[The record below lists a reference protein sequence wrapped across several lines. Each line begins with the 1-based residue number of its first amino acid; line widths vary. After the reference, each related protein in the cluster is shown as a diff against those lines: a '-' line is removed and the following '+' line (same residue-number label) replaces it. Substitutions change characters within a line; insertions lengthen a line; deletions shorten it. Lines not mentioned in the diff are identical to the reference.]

1 MEFFLCYVLLDNDT
15 FTFKRVC
22 VEVCCNKGRNL
33 EVDNDVKFSQRIFP
47 LVKIIAGK
55 KEFKVEL
62 YCTIRKP
69 VFDNLDQNLNLTS

>member
-1 MEFFLCYVLLDNDT
+1 MIRLRSNVYVLKFVATRGEMEINI
-15 FTFKRVC
+15 
-22 VEVCCNKGRNL
+22 N
-33 EVDNDVKFSQRIFP
+33 NDVKFSQRIFP